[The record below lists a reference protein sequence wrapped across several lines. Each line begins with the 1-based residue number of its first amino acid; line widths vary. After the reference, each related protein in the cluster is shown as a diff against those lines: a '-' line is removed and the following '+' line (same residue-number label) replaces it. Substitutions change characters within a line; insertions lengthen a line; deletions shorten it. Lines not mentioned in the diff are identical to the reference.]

1 MPFRPLDMLRKLRYT
16 RDVMQCRA
24 ELVREMP
31 GHLTRHRFHY
41 PFRQAAR
48 YPTWLVDMGFRLVEA
63 LGGWKVPLAY
73 RRLSP
78 AQAASESALGRGRAE
93 ALSRIAAARL
103 GWSEARRQEELCH
116 FEQDSAGLA
125 NRALPIERNLSGG
138 MSHDPGGPAA

>member
-24 ELVREMP
+24 ERVREMP

-41 PFRQAAR
+41 PFRQGDR

-63 LGGWKVPLAY
+63 LGGRKVPLAY
-73 RRLSP
+73 RRLPP
-78 AQAASESALGRGRAE
+78 AQAASESALGRGRARR
-93 ALSRIAAARL
+93 SRGSPLRGSAGPRPIVRKSCAI
-103 GWSEARRQEELCH
+103 SKV
-116 FEQDSAGLA
+116 DSAGLA
-125 NRALPIERNLSGG
+125 NRALPIERNLLGG